1 MAHLYIA
8 SNVFVRQAFPLHPPV
23 VGRGLRFSDGY
34 LQL

>member
-8 SNVFVRQAFPLHPPV
+8 SNVFVRQAFPLHHLSWIKV
-23 VGRGLRFSDGY
+23 SWFSDGY